1 MVWDLALHD
10 KSLVDSRSNALLSS
24 LRADLSAWQF
34 IQKSIAALESTF
46 SKGDSVLGE
55 QCGSVAKITKETS
68 PTASGV
74 PCFVKGTNAKFA
86 NLPQFSQ
93 SSHSPTAKRS
103 FFRKQATAV
112 QGGGTKAGFFRT
124 PRILEEENQAECEK
138 SAANKKVDSSKQA
151 HFLSLR
157 DFALAKSWQSTL
169 PKTQALESTFSP
181 QANPL
186 SLSSRADKTTP
197 LSSRAFRKKVVAI
210 HNQKADSRAD
220 SKETSP
226 NGERY
231 PLFSKEAALCHATA
245 AAVSRNDSKSTAYT
259 STNTACNDS
268 KNSPCEK
275 VDSRSFHNSTK
286 IERLADSQ
294 TPQAAGFLMKKP
306 SKHRI
311 LGFDNNTKIERAAGG
326 RICR

>member
-1 MVWDLALHD
+1 MWDLALRD

-34 IQKSIAALESTF
+34 IRKSIAALESTF

-157 DFALAKSWQSTL
+157 DFALAKSWQST
-169 PKTQALESTFSP
+169 QST
-181 QANPL
+181 
-186 SLSSRADKTTP
+186 
-197 LSSRAFRKKVVAI
+197 
-210 HNQKADSRAD
+210 KADSRNFF
-220 SKETSP
+220 TSA
-226 NGERY
+226 
-231 PLFSKEAALCHATA
+231 KQMDCHAIATA
-245 AAVSRNDSKSTAYT
+245 LACNDSKSTAYT
-259 STNTACNDS
+259 STNTARNDS

-275 VDSRSFHNSTK
+275 VDSRIFHNSTK
-286 IERLADSQ
+286 IERAAGSQTPQAAGFADDFVGCQGVGEGIYLGDNEQAHAADSRKSAAKPTPKPSKHRILGFDNNTKIERAADSQ

-311 LGFDNNTKIERAAGG
+311 LGF
-326 RICR
+326 

>member
-1 MVWDLALHD
+1 MMWDLALRD

-24 LRADLSAWQF
+24 SRADLSAWQS
-34 IQKSIAALESTF
+34 IRKSIAALESTF

-68 PTASGV
+68 LTASGV

-157 DFALAKSWQSTL
+157 DFALAKSWQSTP
-169 PKTQALESTFSP
+169 PKTQTLESTFSP
-181 QANPL
+181 QANSL
-186 SLSSRADKTTP
+186 SLSSRADKTTT
-197 LSSRAFRKKVVAI
+197 LSSRDFRKEVVAI
-210 HNQKADSRAD
+210 HNQKADSRNFF
-220 SKETSP
+220 TSA
-226 NGERY
+226 
-231 PLFSKEAALCHATA
+231 KQMDCHAIATA
-245 AAVSRNDSKSTAYT
+245 LARNDS
-259 STNTACNDS
+259 N
-268 KNSPCEK
+268 NSPCEK

-306 SKHRI
+306 SKRRI
-311 LGFDNNTKIERAAGG
+311 LGFDNNTKIERLAGG